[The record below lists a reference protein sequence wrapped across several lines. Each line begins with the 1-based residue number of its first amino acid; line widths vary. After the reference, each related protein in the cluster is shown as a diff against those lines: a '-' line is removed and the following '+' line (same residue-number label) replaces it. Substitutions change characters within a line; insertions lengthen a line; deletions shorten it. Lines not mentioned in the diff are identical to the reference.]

1 MCYRYKKH
9 NKNKIKHNTMENI
22 GASVSAVLTTEKKE
36 AEVKKVVK
44 EEDCHLMRNEM
55 IFFLR
60 EAPGCQIHGVAEWCE
75 NSRGDIVK
83 EADTYFLHI
92 LTGHR
97 CETPWACI
105 IGVAEFNEYYKEIWE
120 TLCSRIENHENIEQ
134 DMCYEKKICV

>member
-1 MCYRYKKH
+1 
-9 NKNKIKHNTMENI
+9 MENI

-83 EADTYFLHI
+83 EVDTYFLHI